1 MPNICLLVGSQYID
15 VGIEQNSC
23 LQSVN
28 LADRGDSSNK
38 EIDLLIGADFYWKLV
53 NDETKRIKDVGLFA
67 IKSILG
73 WLINDPISKR
83 DDIVKNSVNL
93 IQSSHVLKVSYE
105 VKNEDLLIQ
114 NSQRFWNL
122 DLLGFKE
129 NEKLVYE
136 DVDDEIKLEGN
147 RYTVK
152 LPFKENHPANPE
164 NYLLSAKRLKGLKNR
179 LDKDKSLLQKYD
191 DVIKEQLELGI
202 IEKVD
207 TTIVAGEGTYTPH
220 REVIREV
227 HVSTK

>member
-1 MPNICLLVGSQYID
+1 ML
-15 VGIEQNSC
+15 GI
-23 LQSVN
+23 
-28 LADRGDSSNK
+28 
-38 EIDLLIGADFYWKLV
+38 
-53 NDETKRIKDVGLFA
+53 
-67 IKSILG
+67 
-73 WLINDPISKR
+73 
-83 DDIVKNSVNL
+83 
-93 IQSSHVLKVSYE
+93 
-105 VKNEDLLIQ
+105 
-114 NSQRFWNL
+114 
-122 DLLGFKE
+122 KE

-152 LPFKENHPANPE
+152 LPFKENHPAIPE

-220 REVIREV
+220 GEVIR
-227 HVSTK
+227 